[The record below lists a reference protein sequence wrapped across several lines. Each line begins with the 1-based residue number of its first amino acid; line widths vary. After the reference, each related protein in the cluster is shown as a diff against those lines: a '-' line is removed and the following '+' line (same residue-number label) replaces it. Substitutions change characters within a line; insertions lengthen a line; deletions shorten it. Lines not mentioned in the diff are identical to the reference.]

1 MKFVGT
7 SKISKS
13 ALIEKIGKEI
23 KQRKTKVRV
32 QHIASSQALWIII
45 CKKTLKRKEK
55 YAKNIYIYLCLYQYI
70 SSFLMITCTYIK
82 YSE

>member
-32 QHIASSQALWIII
+32 EHIARRSGLCYAT
-45 CKKTLKRKEK
+45 KHKKEK
-55 YAKNIYIYLCLYQYI
+55 KNML
-70 SSFLMITCTYIK
+70 
-82 YSE
+82 